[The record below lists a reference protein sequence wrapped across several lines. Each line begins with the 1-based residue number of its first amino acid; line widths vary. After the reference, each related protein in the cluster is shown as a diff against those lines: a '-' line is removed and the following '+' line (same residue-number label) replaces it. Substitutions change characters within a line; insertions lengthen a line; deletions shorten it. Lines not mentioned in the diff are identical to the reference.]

1 MPALIYW
8 VYLQNVYT
16 FFYKQPRI
24 IFSSGITRGHDHDWH
39 FPLKEPCKSFRF
51 CQVCSIW
58 FHTFSCLHSQ
68 VCIIWVREA
77 VTACQS
83 QPAIMAPQYVLMSSS
98 FRTEWPLSC
107 SGLRCFVCSALTIF
121 QSSDWKKKCVPICG
135 EIENTHLMLWQKM
148 PPVFEEKQGD
158 RGKPTYCCGQGQ
170 QQEVF

>member
-1 MPALIYW
+1 MPTLIYW

-121 QSSDWKKKCVPICG
+121 QSSDWKKKWWDRKYTFNVVAKDAPSFWG
-135 EIENTHLMLWQKM
+135 EA
-148 PPVFEEKQGD
+148 G
-158 RGKPTYCCGQGQ
+158 GQGQ
-170 QQEVF
+170 TNVLLWTGSTTRGILAT